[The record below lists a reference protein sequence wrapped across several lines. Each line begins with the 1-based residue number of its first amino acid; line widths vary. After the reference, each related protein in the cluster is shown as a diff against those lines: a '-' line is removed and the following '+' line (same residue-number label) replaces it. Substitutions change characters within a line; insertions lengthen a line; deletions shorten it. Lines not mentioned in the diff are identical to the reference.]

1 MKIKNGQKKEPKV
14 KIGKDNYRH
23 KRKIKSV
30 KFPKTPKQE
39 RVSREASLLR

>member
-1 MKIKNGQKKEPKV
+1 MRGKKV